1 MVFAALFVFASLRH
15 DQPRKVVQ
23 AATLPVVKTPT
34 PQLTEPLLPGTLTPV
49 TEAFVYAPN
58 TGSEKKVHHDTGDRV
73 NKGDLLAEIELPN
86 IDRDVQQARA
96 AVAQDEQEAGQA
108 RQDLVNARRIEEQA
122 RSAWERYK
130 TLFEHGAVARQEVDR
145 MHENLRGATASTSA
159 AQGNLA
165 AAERNLEAKRASL
178 KRLQDREPIESVRAP
193 FRGVITSRTCDT
205 GALVEGGSEL
215 FRIAEIETL
224 RIMVNAPSIRAGQR
238 ATVLVSELPN
248 AVFAGKVLLAAD
260 SEVEVPNPDRKLLP
274 GMHAQVRFENGPG
287 R

>member
-1 MVFAALFVFASLRH
+1 MVFAALFVFVSLRH

-23 AATLPVVKTPT
+23 AATLPVVKATP
-34 PQLTEPLLPGTLTPV
+34 PQPTEPLLLGILTPV
-49 TEAFVYAPN
+49 KDALVYAPI
-58 TGSEKKVHHDTGDRV
+58 TGSVKKVHHNTGDRV

-96 AVAQDEQEAGQA
+96 AVAREEQEAGRAKQELETA
-108 RQDLVNARRIEEQA
+108 RKIEEQA
-122 RSAWERYK
+122 RASWERYK
-130 TLFEHGAVARQEVDR
+130 TLFEHGAVARLEVDR

-159 AQGNLA
+159 AQANLA

-178 KRLQDREPIESVRAP
+178 KHLLEREPIESVRAP
-193 FRGVITSRTCDT
+193 FRGVITSRNCDT

-224 RIMVNAPSIRAGQR
+224 RIIVSAASIRAGQR
-238 ATVLVSELPN
+238 ATVIVSELPN
-248 AVFAGKVLLAAD
+248 AVFAGKVVLAAD

-274 GMHAQVRFENGPG
+274 GMHAQVRFETGSG